1 MPQEFEYF
9 AILTNKGTEKLAQ
22 YLQSGEKLTISWVVV
37 GDGNGSIPMPDPG
50 RTALV
55 HEVWRGP
62 AQVAGDLVN
71 KNVIKATSVIPTDVG
86 GWNVR
91 EIGLIDQDGEL
102 FAIANAPGYPK
113 ISIADGINNDMCV
126 GMRVAVSNQAGIN
139 IKVDG
144 TVIIATIQ
152 DIEECIQRHENNLHA
167 HPHFTEPVPHV
178 SENDRKYWSGFAN
191 TGPMTT
197 ENTDFVIT
205 PALNITS
212 ELFSLTVKTPKAFV
226 EGDTI
231 TVNEISY
238 TLYQGSDPASDDAF
252 NAGEVITLNFDTVSR
267 RCWASSGGTGTP
279 KPLPP
284 QISNLKG
291 TVPEGETPQIIW
303 TWENPENENFEGMIL
318 VGKKG
323 SAPNSP
329 TDGTQL
335 YKGTGNTFT
344 QTEGV
349 EWDNTYYVRGFSY
362 NSQNAY
368 QMDATGAIASVTP
381 SNIPEQVSDVTLTP
395 NKSHATLSWTNPVS
409 TNLQTVK
416 VIQKIGSDPENPN
429 DGTQVYEGT
438 GTTVTVDNLQDSIQ
452 YHFGIFAIGKNG
464 KYRNPVVK
472 NYTPEIWPKYEY
484 TGEHQLV
491 KEDSDHWKIKFLTSG
506 VLTWLSK
513 NIKLDIFLVGGG
525 GAGFC
530 VRGSGGERAT
540 LGGGGGGGYTNTVKQ
555 VEITTSQK
563 VNILVG
569 AGSSSGSSDGGTSKF
584 GDYEALGGK
593 SGKGTKSSS
602 KGHGGNGGSGGGGT
616 IYSGLTTSGGPYVS
630 CHGGNGGTDGNDAGS
645 ATDSTSSSYE
655 EEALYSQP
663 GKGQGTTTREFGEP
677 DGELYSDGGGGSAV
691 AAVVNY
697 TGSYKSVSGSKV
709 IAGSS
714 GTATPVL
721 ATSGSNLS
729 LDYGSGTRAVAKG
742 GKAGG
747 GYGGGGGA
755 PGDYGNSASAGAQG
769 IVIIR
774 DARESA

>member
-62 AQVAGDLVN
+62 AQVTGDLVN

-197 ENTDFVIT
+197 EDTDFVIT

-381 SNIPEQVSDVTLTP
+381 SNIPDQVTNFTLTP
-395 NKSHATLSWTNPVS
+395 NKSKAILNWENPTNQSYSV
-409 TNLQTVK
+409 TK
-416 VIQKIGSDPENPN
+416 VIQKVGSDPQTPE
-429 DGTQVYEGT
+429 DGIEVYSGT
-438 GTTVTVDNLQDSIQ
+438 GTTTTVTNLQDGTD
-452 YHFGIFAIGKNG
+452 YHFAVFTLSKDG
-464 KYRNPVVK
+464 KYNPPVVK
-472 NYTPEIWPKYEY
+472 NYTPAIYPKYTY
-484 TGEHQLV
+484 TGEHLLV
-491 KEDSDHWKIKFLTSG
+491 KDENYHWRIKFLTSG
-506 VLTWLSK
+506 TLTWLWEDTE
-513 NIKLDIFLVGGG
+513 IDIFCV
-525 GAGFC
+525 GAGAK
-530 VRGSGGERAT
+530 GGNW
-540 LGGGGGGGYTNTVKQ
+540 GGGGGRTATYKKQKITRGQEIVVVIGATAFTAGASSFGSFSAKGGGP
-555 VEITTSQK
+555 
-563 VNILVG
+563 G
-569 AGSSSGSSDGGTSKF
+569 A
-584 GDYEALGGK
+584 E
-593 SGKGTKSSS
+593 
-602 KGHGGNGGSGGGGT
+602 GGSGGGAPWDIFSGDVDERPVKGGDGGSDGKDGGSGYRTDEGT
-616 IYSGLTTSGGPYVS
+616 L
-630 CHGGNGGTDGNDAGS
+630 AG
-645 ATDSTSSSYE
+645 
-655 EEALYSQP
+655 

-677 DGELYSDGGGGSAV
+677 DGDLYSGGGGGEASAQSGDTQGGLGGEGTPKL
-691 AAVVNY
+691 AKNGANY
-697 TGSYKSVSGSKV
+697 TNPPRS
-709 IAGSS
+709 
-714 GTATPVL
+714 
-721 ATSGSNLS
+721 
-729 LDYGSGTRAVAKG
+729 G

-747 GYGGGGGA
+747 GYGGGGGGA
-755 PGDYGNSASAGAQG
+755 AATGGAGAQG

-774 DARESA
+774 NTREVA